1 MKTPSKQQSNRRNNG
16 NEKSQHILVLRQIHI
31 IGNQTNLLRHRQ
43 LLGPGVPRRAFA
55 GFILR
60 HALKIRY
67 WVAGGLFGTTIA
79 ASKWYED
86 FKQKLPDFSLPE
98 WTKKFEDNPFLKVGA
113 KYDEIKSKWDA
124 HDFTQLTEWKNKLST
139 FELKWK
145 NADDDLT
152 KGQAFCLD
160 IGPIGNQFWLTT
172 GSTDGNMNS
181 NPAGG
186 ESILASIFG
195 TKTNTNSEKSDEWK
209 PKSDGERLKKLQDE
223 MIKTQMQYQRELER
237 LERENKA
244 LKSRI
249 LLKDSGEQRR
259 LRKIKRSLID
269 MYSEML
275 DLLNEYDASYSITD
289 NLPRVV
295 VVGDQS
301 AGKTSVLEMIAQARI
316 FPRGA
321 GEMMTRAPV
330 KVTLSEGP
338 YHVAQF
344 RDSSREFDLTKEDDL
359 QQLRNE
365 IELRMRNSVKGGKT
379 VSHEVISLTVKG
391 PELPRMVL
399 VDLPGVISTVTAD
412 MARETKDDII
422 RMCRQHMENPNAII
436 LCIQDGSVDAERSNV
451 TDLVSSIDPKGS
463 RTILVLTKV
472 DLAEKNLANPHR
484 IKRILEGKL
493 FPMKA
498 IGYYGVVTGKDTKD
512 ATIEEI
518 RDYEEKFF
526 ETSKLFKDGILK
538 PSQMT
543 TRNMSMAVS
552 DCFWKMV
559 RDTIEA
565 QADAFRAT
573 RFNLETEWKNT
584 FPRMRE
590 LDRDE
595 LFDKAR
601 SEILDECVNL
611 SLLGHDEWDEILKKT
626 LWSSISPHVFD
637 QILMPAS
644 NSLNAGTFNTLIDIK
659 LKHWADKGLANEAIQ
674 VGWQTLSDVY
684 KRQFESSAQNR
695 NHDELF
701 DKLKFAVLDAA
712 LKEHQWDSKAL
723 DYLRVIQLN
732 AMEDRMVPDNK
743 SWEAACSFMQK
754 AVNERLQEVHQNL
767 DDARGPGFWSKWF
780 KWQSRTNENDVN
792 LEIQKQLRQIL
803 IENPEHKLGLSDD
816 DITVVRRAVE
826 AAGVSELTNDAIRE
840 QWRLV
845 FREHFLERMKRAS
858 NDCSS
863 FYQNYKQG
871 FNESDVDCHAVIL
884 FYRLQKMLDLSC
896 NALRQQITNTEQRR
910 LEKEIKEVLDD
921 WQQEAEKKK
930 EFLTGRRV
938 ELAEEL
944 KQVRFIQEKLE
955 EFMVQLHREKN

>member
-1 MKTPSKQQSNRRNNG
+1 MKSPSDRQSNRKSNG
-16 NEKSQHILVLRQIHI
+16 IEKSQQILALRQIHI
-31 IGNQTNLLRHRQ
+31 INNTNLLRHRQ
-43 LLGPGVPRRAFA
+43 LLGPGIPRRAFA
-55 GFILR
+55 AFILR

-67 WVAGGLFGTTIA
+67 WVAGGLFGGSIA
-79 ASKWYED
+79 ASNWYEE
-86 FKQKLPDFSLPE
+86 FKRKLPDFNLPE
-98 WTKKFEDNPFLKVGA
+98 WAKFEDNPFLKVGA
-113 KYDEIKSKWDA
+113 KYDAIKAKWDA
-124 HDFTQLTEWKNKLST
+124 HDFTQLTDWKNKLSN

-145 NADDDLT
+145 DGGNSFD
-152 KGQAFCLD
+152 KGQAFWLNT
-160 IGPIGNQFWLTT
+160 GGNQFMYTG
-172 GSTDGNMNS
+172 GSTDGNNDS

-186 ESILASIFG
+186 DSIFASIFG
-195 TKTNTNSEKSDEWK
+195 SKTNTNSEKSEEWK

-338 YHVAQF
+338 YHVAKF
-344 RDSSREFDLTKEDDL
+344 RDSNREFDLTKEDDL

-379 VSHEVISLTVKG
+379 VSNEVISLTVKG

-399 VDLPGVISTVTAD
+399 VDLPGVISTVTVD
-412 MARETKDDII
+412 MAQTTRNDIVT
-422 RMCRQHMENPNAII
+422 MCRQHMENPNAII

-451 TDLVSSIDPKGS
+451 TDLVSSIDPKGN

-498 IGYYGVVTGKDTKD
+498 IGYYGVVTGKGTKD

-526 ETSKLFKDGILK
+526 ESSQLFKDGILK

-552 DCFWKMV
+552 ECFWRMV
-559 RDTIEA
+559 RDTIET

-584 FPRMRE
+584 FPRIRE

-611 SLLGHDEWDEILKKT
+611 SLLGHEEWDHVLKKT

-644 NSLNAGTFNTLIDIK
+644 NSLNAGSFNTLIDIK
-659 LKHWADKGLANEAIQ
+659 LKHWADKGLANQAIQ

-684 KRQFESSAQNR
+684 KRQFESSALNP

-701 DKLKFAVLDAA
+701 SKLKFAVLDAA
-712 LKEHQWDSKAL
+712 LGEHQWDSKAL

-732 AMEDRMVPDNK
+732 AMEDRMIPDNK
-743 SWEAACSFMQK
+743 SWETACSFMQK
-754 AVNERLQEVHQNL
+754 AVEERLKEVRESL
-767 DDARGPGFWSKWF
+767 SKARGPGFWSQWL
-780 KWQSRTNENDVN
+780 KWQSQSNENN
-792 LEIQKQLRQIL
+792 INSEIQKQLHQIL
-803 IENPEHKLGLSDD
+803 VENPEHKLGLLDD
-816 DITVVRRAVE
+816 DVTVVKRAVE
-826 AAGVSELTNDAIRE
+826 ATGVSELTVDSIRE

-845 FREHFLERMKRAS
+845 FREHFLEKMQRAS
-858 NDCSS
+858 NDCYS

-871 FNESDVDCHAVIL
+871 FNENDLDCHAVIL

-921 WQQEAEKKK
+921 WSQEPEKKK
-930 EFLTGRRV
+930 EFLNGRRV

-955 EFMVQLHREKN
+955 EFMVQLHREKS

>member
-16 NEKSQHILVLRQIHI
+16 IEKSQHILVLRQIHI

-124 HDFTQLTEWKNKLST
+124 HDFTQLTEWKNKLSN

-145 NADDDLT
+145 NGDDDLT

-186 ESILASIFG
+186 ESIFASIFG

-275 DLLNEYDASYSITD
+275 DLLNQYDASYSITD

-611 SLLGHDEWDEILKKT
+611 SLLGHDEWDEILKKS

-754 AVNERLQEVHQNL
+754 AVNERLQEVHQSL

-803 IENPEHKLGLSDD
+803 VENPEHKLGLLDD

-921 WQQEAEKKK
+921 WAEEAEKKK

>member
-1 MKTPSKQQSNRRNNG
+1 
-16 NEKSQHILVLRQIHI
+16 
-31 IGNQTNLLRHRQ
+31 
-43 LLGPGVPRRAFA
+43 
-55 GFILR
+55 
-60 HALKIRY
+60 
-67 WVAGGLFGTTIA
+67 
-79 ASKWYED
+79 
-86 FKQKLPDFSLPE
+86 
-98 WTKKFEDNPFLKVGA
+98 
-113 KYDEIKSKWDA
+113 
-124 HDFTQLTEWKNKLST
+124 
-139 FELKWK
+139 
-145 NADDDLT
+145 
-152 KGQAFCLD
+152 
-160 IGPIGNQFWLTT
+160 
-172 GSTDGNMNS
+172 
-181 NPAGG
+181 
-186 ESILASIFG
+186 
-195 TKTNTNSEKSDEWK
+195 
-209 PKSDGERLKKLQDE
+209 
-223 MIKTQMQYQRELER
+223 
-237 LERENKA
+237 
-244 LKSRI
+244 
-249 LLKDSGEQRR
+249 
-259 LRKIKRSLID
+259 
-269 MYSEML
+269 
-275 DLLNEYDASYSITD
+275 
-289 NLPRVV
+289 
-295 VVGDQS
+295 
-301 AGKTSVLEMIAQARI
+301 
-316 FPRGA
+316 
-321 GEMMTRAPV
+321 
-330 KVTLSEGP
+330 
-338 YHVAQF
+338 
-344 RDSSREFDLTKEDDL
+344 
-359 QQLRNE
+359 
-365 IELRMRNSVKGGKT
+365 MRNSVKGGKT

-422 RMCRQHMENPNAII
+422 RMCKQHMENPNAII

-754 AVNERLQEVHQNL
+754 AVNERLQEVHQSL

-803 IENPEHKLGLSDD
+803 VENPEHKLGLLDD

-910 LEKEIKEVLDD
+910 LEKEIKEVIDD
-921 WQQEAEKKK
+921 WSQEAEKKK